1 MSCRKSRPTQEGLG
15 SKIPEMEAHAQGEA
29 WMSEV
34 GEGGGALK
42 ARSGQLHFRLAT
54 VTLGHRTSPWDTRG

>member
-15 SKIPEMEAHAQGEA
+15 SKIPETEAHAQGEA
-29 WMSEV
+29 WMSKGGV
-34 GEGGGALK
+34 GGAIK